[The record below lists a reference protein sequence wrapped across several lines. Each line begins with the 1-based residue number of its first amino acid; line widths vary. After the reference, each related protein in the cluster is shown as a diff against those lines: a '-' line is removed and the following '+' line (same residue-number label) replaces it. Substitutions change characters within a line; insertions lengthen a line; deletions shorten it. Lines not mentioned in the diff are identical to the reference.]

1 MPLAQNHY
9 GKSRVR
15 LVKVT
20 REQDLH
26 HLHEWTVGVSL
37 TGDFTA
43 CFVAGD
49 NTGILATDTMKNTVY
64 SLARTSTADTMEAFA
79 LELAAFLSER
89 NPQATSI
96 RITVE
101 EKTWV
106 RIKAVTPSGSPGTS
120 PQHHPSAFLQRG
132 PEVHTCTALSTPS
145 DPPTVTAGVRGLVI
159 LKTGQSAFHGFK
171 RDDLTTLPDSFDR
184 LLGTEATIEW
194 PYTRTDID
202 FNKTRYRIFDTLLS
216 TFANHESLS
225 VQHTLY
231 AMAQAALATAPEIDE
246 ITLTMPNRHNIPV
259 DLSRFHQDN
268 PNTLFIPTD
277 EPHGHIHAR
286 ITRESKG

>member
-20 REQDLH
+20 RHGDLH
-26 HLHEWTVGVSL
+26 HLYEWSVGVYL

-43 CFVAGD
+43 CFIDGD

-64 SLARTSTADTMEAFA
+64 AIARTSNAGTPEDFA
-79 LELAAFLSER
+79 LELAAFLAAR
-89 NPQATSI
+89 NPQAASV
-96 RITVE
+96 RITIE

-106 RIKAVTPSGSPGTS
+106 RIKAVTPSGSLE
-120 PQHHPSAFLQRG
+120 HHPSAFLQRG
-132 PEVHTCTALSTPS
+132 PELHTCAVLHTPGH
-145 DPPTVTAGVRGLVI
+145 PPTVTAGVRALVL
-159 LKTGQSAFHGFK
+159 LKTGHSAFHGFQ

-194 PYTRTDID
+194 PYTTPTLD
-202 FNKTRYRIFDTLLS
+202 FAATRYRIFDTLLS

-231 AMAQAALATAPEIDE
+231 AMAQAALADAPEIDE

-259 DLSRFHQDN
+259 DLSRFNQDN
-268 PNTLFIPTD
+268 PNTIFIPTD

-286 ITRESKG
+286 ITR

>member
-1 MPLAQNHY
+1 MPLTENHY

-20 REQDLH
+20 RQGDRH
-26 HLHEWTVGVSL
+26 HLHEWSVGVYL
-37 TGDFTA
+37 TGDFTQ
-43 CFVAGD
+43 CFVEGD
-49 NTGILATDTMKNTVY
+49 NTGILATDTMKNIVY
-64 SLARTSTADTMEAFA
+64 SVARTSTADTMEAFA
-79 LELAAFLSER
+79 LELAAFLASR
-89 NPQATSI
+89 NSQATSV

-106 RIKAVTPSGSPGTS
+106 RIKAVTPTETTE
-120 PQHHPSAFLQRG
+120 HHPSAFLQRG
-132 PEVHTCTALSTPS
+132 PELHTCTVLNTPGTT
-145 DPPTVTAGVRGLVI
+145 PAVTAGIRGLVI

-171 RDDLTTLPDSFDR
+171 RDELTTLPDSFDR

-194 PYTRTDID
+194 PYNTPTLD
-202 FNKTRYRIFDTLLS
+202 FNAARYRIFDTLLS

-231 AMAQAALATAPEIDE
+231 AMAQAALAIAPEIDE

-259 DLSRFHQDN
+259 DLSRFNQDN
-268 PNTLFIPTD
+268 PNTIFVPTD

-286 ITRESKG
+286 ITR